1 MNVIIHHKP
10 GYLQGIEAINQS
22 CKDIQANQIA
32 IHDACQH
39 TLDSLIEKLSPQT
52 LVYRFVQDGIHSK
65 FGKADAQYWKAYAKL
80 HEKISKDKDWRNALL
95 EQDFAKQYE
104 SQLQIL
110 SAALRV

>member
-1 MNVIIHHKP
+1 MLFRSP

-22 CKDIQANQIA
+22 CKDIQANQLA

-39 TLDSLIEKLSPQT
+39 TLDALIEKLSPQT
-52 LVYRFVQDGIHSK
+52 LTYRFVQDGIQTK
-65 FGKADAQYWKAYAKL
+65 FTKPDALYWQAYKKL
-80 HEKISKDKDWRNALL
+80 HEQISHDSDWRNALL

-104 SQLQIL
+104 SQLQML